1 MLDYFCS
8 VPLPTPLRA
17 NPARNGDP
25 GCAGL
30 GCRQSSFSRLP
41 RISFGGGTA
50 GPSTPPEAG
59 SARDDNSRESAG
71 SARDDNSRE
80 SAGCP
85 RDDNSGGNNEN
96 RGPSTPL
103 RSAQD
108 DTQVFWLFV
117 QAGRRLAEL
126 QVNYEQ
132 QIEYPLE
139 RVEKG
144 QLNWRVEKMRLS
156 KDKTTL
162 VYNDFLTLKG
172 VPLETYRVPIGQS
185 FRAGVGHR
193 SVPGFH
199 RQAQRHRQR
208 SQPRPRSRIHRAPH
222 RAGHHRQ
229 PGDDESRQEL
239 ACSGGLGVDVRLR
252 TAMLGYFCSVPLPT
266 PLRANPARNGE
277 PGCAGLGCR
286 RSSFSRLPR
295 ISFVG
300 GTAGPSTPPEAGCA
314 RDDSSRENAGSARN
328 DNSKR
333 ECGTRRRSAA
343 LPCRQ

>member
-30 GCRQSSFSRLP
+30 GCHRSSFSRLP

-80 SAGCP
+80 SAGSA

-172 VPLETYRVPIGQS
+172 IPLETYEYRLGNRSALEWVIDQYQVSTDKRSGIVNDPN
-185 FRAGVGHR
+185 RA
-193 SVPGFH
+193 
-199 RQAQRHRQR
+199 
-208 SQPRPRSRIHRAPH
+208 
-222 RAGHHRQ
+222 
-229 PGDDESRQEL
+229 DDPEYI
-239 ACSGGLGVDVRLR
+239 VRLVGQVI
-252 TAMLGYFCSVPLPT
+252 TVSLGTMKVVKSLPA
-266 PLRANPARNGE
+266 LA
-277 PGCAGLGCR
+277 
-286 RSSFSRLPR
+286 
-295 ISFVG
+295 IS
-300 GTAGPSTPPEAGCA
+300 A
-314 RDDSSRENAGSARN
+314 
-328 DNSKR
+328 
-333 ECGTRRRSAA
+333 
-343 LPCRQ
+343 